1 MPMPSAQMYCIYV
14 GLLSGILSRQTLRNA
29 PSRLRHLSL
38 KSVSAQHSL
47 IILPW
52 AARNNSGKTEKKKKR
67 NNKKRSTFPRRS
79 HLLPPKTMK
88 SEAELAMLRLDRD
101 INAINLYEALNC
113 LTLRHEYIYTY

>member
-1 MPMPSAQMYCIYV
+1 MSSKKQ
-14 GLLSGILSRQTLRNA
+14 QWEDE
-29 PSRLRHLSL
+29 
-38 KSVSAQHSL
+38 K
-47 IILPW
+47 
-52 AARNNSGKTEKKKKR
+52 KKKKR